1 MRQKAP
7 RGLKQMNTEMNAS
20 TVVKKKWSLA
30 LLCGGGCCML
40 LLLLLAMGCSS
51 TRLELEPG
59 WGRLLVAG

>member
-20 TVVKKKWSLA
+20 TAVKKKWSLA
-30 LLCGGGCCML
+30 LLCGGGCCM
-40 LLLLLAMGCSS
+40 LLLLAMGCSS